1 MKRNIKLSKK
11 LIFFIILL
19 FFSIIS
25 SSVFA
30 TQDVIEI
37 NNANDLKLLLK
48 NNSLENKK
56 IIIKNDITI
65 DELTPKS

>member
-30 TQDVIEI
+30 AQDVIEI
-37 NNANDLKLLLK
+37 NNANDLKELLK
-48 NNSLENKK
+48 KRSLENKK
-56 IIIKNDITI
+56 IIIKSDITI
-65 DELTPKS
+65 E